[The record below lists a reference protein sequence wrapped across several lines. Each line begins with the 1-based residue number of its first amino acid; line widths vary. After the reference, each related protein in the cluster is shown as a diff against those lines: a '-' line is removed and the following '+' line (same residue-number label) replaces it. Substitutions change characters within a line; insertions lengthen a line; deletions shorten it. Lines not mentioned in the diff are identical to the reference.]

1 MFLHHI
7 FRAMPLAVF
16 VVSAAFAQTKV
27 DADATDTTAA
37 PAVVGLQYQSAFTD
51 YVPYSE
57 EAIESWRKANETVEE
72 IGGWRAY
79 AKEAHRPEAVPLIT
93 NPNALSTQSS
103 KTTGDQ
109 K

>member
-1 MFLHHI
+1 MLLHHI
-7 FRAMPLAVF
+7 FRAMPLAVL
-16 VVSAAFAQTKV
+16 VVSTAAAQTKV
-27 DADATDTTAA
+27 DPTPSDASIA
-37 PAVVGLQYQSAFTD
+37 PLVIGLQYQSAFAD

-57 EAIESWRKANETVEE
+57 EAIESWRKANVTVEE
-72 IGGWRAY
+72 IGGSRTY

-103 KTTGDQ
+103 NTTGDQ